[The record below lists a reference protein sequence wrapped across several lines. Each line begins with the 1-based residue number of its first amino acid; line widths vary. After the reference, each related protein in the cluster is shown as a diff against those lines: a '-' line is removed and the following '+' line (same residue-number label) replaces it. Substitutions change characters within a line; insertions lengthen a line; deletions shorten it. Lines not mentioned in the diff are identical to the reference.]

1 MGHRNRE
8 VEERVLVVDQGR
20 SGLGW
25 LIIGAAIGAGLAL
38 LYAPRTGEET
48 RREIGRRWDDLKEE
62 AEEKLEEFSEG
73 LQEGREKIRAKIER
87 LVDADRDGGRE
98 SRAPSARE
106 ELERRL
112 SDARTRRRHPEL
124 EEEEPVA

>member
-1 MGHRNRE
+1 MGFRNRDI
-8 VEERVLVVDQGR
+8 EERVVVVDQGS
-20 SGLGW
+20 SGFGW
-25 LIIGAAIGAGLAL
+25 FVIGAALGAGLAL

-62 AEEKLEEFSEG
+62 AEEKFDDLSEG

-98 SRAPSARE
+98 ARPASARE

-112 SDARTRRRHPEL
+112 SDVRSRRRRPES